1 MPGSDAVKKI
11 RLNIFYMLC
20 RMFGRG
26 DHYFVEAILKEV
38 DKLVHKTEE
47 QQRELQRLGDKL
59 VRSGR
64 C

>member
-1 MPGSDAVKKI
+1 
-11 RLNIFYMLC
+11 MLC